1 MSSDLEKQA
10 KTLRELGER
19 SKIIT
24 EELIWSRCYNRDLY
38 PNRDNVFLS
47 ESEKEDRRKEISALW
62 VGLET
67 AQEIIKT
74 ELNSV
79 TELYNFAREQLSA
92 TIDDL
97 EKKLAKQSASLDEQK
112 KRLRRIMQYLRIDC
126 NQNPSFEY
134 CIQKCSL
141 QCETCREGQEI
152 REVFGE
158 NASVSLDEGENRHA
172 QKRNT

>member
-1 MSSDLEKQA
+1 MQIAVLCSVLPLKVSPNGVTK
-10 KTLRELGER
+10 KT
-19 SKIIT
+19 K
-24 EELIWSRCYNRDLY
+24 
-38 PNRDNVFLS
+38 
-47 ESEKEDRRKEISALW
+47 W
-62 VGLET
+62 VRLET

-112 KRLRRIMQYLRIDC
+112 KQLRKLLDEFPKYIKYDTDWEDWKDNTLFWFERL
-126 NQNPSFEY
+126 
-134 CIQKCSL
+134 K
-141 QCETCREGQEI
+141 

-158 NASVSLDEGENRHA
+158 NASAPTDSSQEEE
-172 QKRNT
+172 